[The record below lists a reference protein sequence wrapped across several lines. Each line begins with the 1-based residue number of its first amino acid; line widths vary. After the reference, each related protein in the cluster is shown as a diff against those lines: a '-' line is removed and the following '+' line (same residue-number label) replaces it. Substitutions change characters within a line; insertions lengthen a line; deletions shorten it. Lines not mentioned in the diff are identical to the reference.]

1 MRASASIG
9 ILGSGTVGSTVGK
22 GLLKLRNRVIFYD
35 ISEEKVKEL
44 RRGGL
49 DATCDLAYVIENS
62 QIAFVCVPTPVE
74 NGKIDL
80 THIEAIT
87 KGLAECLE
95 KTSCYRMVV
104 IKSTVV
110 PTTTEKAIV
119 PMLEK
124 YSAKKVGAEIGLCVN
139 PEFMTEIHGSWTDN
153 GAFARGFFSEPV
165 IVIGE
170 FNKES
175 GDLLQRLYQRLRIP
189 IVRTNPRTA
198 EMIKYAFNCALATR
212 ISYWNEIFYACK
224 LLDIDSDIVAKTV
237 VMDSRIGKYGAVH
250 GMGFGGKCLPKDLRA
265 LLGFLDDLGY
275 DAKLLRAVED
285 INKKISADRG
295 IRE

>member
-1 MRASASIG
+1 MRVSASVG

-22 GLLKLRNRVIFYD
+22 GLLKLHNRVIFYD
-35 ISEEKVKEL
+35 INEEKVKEL
-44 RRGGL
+44 RRGDL

-87 KGLAECLE
+87 RGLAECLA
-95 KTSCYRMVV
+95 KTSCYRLVV

-124 YSAKKVGAEIGLCVN
+124 YSGKKMGAEIGLCVN
-139 PEFMTEIHGSWTDN
+139 PEFMTEIHGSWTDSN
-153 GAFARGFFSEPV
+153 SFARGFFNEPA

-170 FNKES
+170 FDKKS
-175 GDLLQRLYQRLRIP
+175 GDLLQCVYERLRIP

-198 EMIKYAFNCALATR
+198 EMVKYAFNCALATR

-224 LLDIDSDIVAKTV
+224 LLDIDSNIVARV
-237 VMDSRIGKYGAVH
+237 AAMDQRIGKYGTIH
-250 GMGFGGKCLPKDLRA
+250 GKGFGGKCLPKDLRA
-265 LLGFLDDLGY
+265 LLGFLDHLGY
-275 DAKLLRAVED
+275 DAKLLKAVEE
-285 INKKISADRG
+285 INKKISTERG
-295 IRE
+295 VRE